1 MAACAGASGAGRPL
15 VMMAVLGV
23 LWGGA
28 CFGFN
33 GIKRVLLIE
42 GLFLDACDGGEAR
55 CGAQL
60 DRLDFAWTFSSS
72 MLNVFAIVNGC
83 AIDALGLRRVCFL
96 SGGLLGLGAVCF
108 GLVVTR
114 ARLEYL
120 LAYAH
125 FALVESG
132 MLLSF
137 GGLSLQGAEGSVA
150 LCGRVFDVKVVAAPV
165 METAFALGTLVFPLL
180 GLAYDA
186 APSLGVAG
194 LHCVY
199 FGCCAALIAACGCA
213 VAPRPLRRPARDV
226 AAALDRRALCF
237 VLAASLAVGANITQ
251 QGYYVATFSEQ
262 AAWHGRPETLGAL
275 LDWGF
280 PALALP
286 SLVVVAR
293 LEERWHDGG
302 FERTCGHG
310 YAALAL
316 AQVIWGVLSAA
327 RDWRLQIGAVAL
339 FVPARLLGFVHL
351 YESVGF
357 FFPPEHFG
365 VVAGTCAS
373 VGGLAAA
380 VASECLKRWL
390 HASGGD
396 PRRPNLALAARGA
409 EPGAGAAAPR
419 ARAPRRRGVAAD
431 AGLQPGALR
440 RRRARLQDAG
450 LELADAVARSPAA
463 AAPTPVAALDFGES
477 APARDSAVASY
488 ADEWALRVMTRG
500 RLVLALRVLGLE
512 AVGRTVSPSLSTSRT
527 TAPGS
532 SSTPSALVIFVGTPS
547 CFQPW

>member
-60 DRLDFAWTFSSS
+60 DRLDF
-72 MLNVFAIVNGC
+72 VDVQ
-83 AIDALGLRRVCFL
+83 
-96 SGGLLGLGAVCF
+96 
-108 GLVVTR
+108 
-114 ARLEYL
+114 LEH
-120 LAYAH
+120 AQP
-125 FALVESG
+125 ALVESG
-132 MLLSF
+132 MLLSS

-213 VAPRPLRRPARDV
+213 VAPRPLRRPARD
-226 AAALDRRALCF
+226 AAALDRALCF

-316 AQVIWGVLSAA
+316 AQ
-327 RDWRLQIGAVAL
+327 
-339 FVPARLLGFVHL
+339 
-351 YESVGF
+351 SVGF

-396 PRRPNLALAARGA
+396 PRRPNLAS
-409 EPGAGAAAPR
+409 
-419 ARAPRRRGVAAD
+419 
-431 AGLQPGALR
+431 
-440 RRRARLQDAG
+440 RRA
-450 LELADAVARSPAA
+450 
-463 AAPTPVAALDFGES
+463 
-477 APARDSAVASY
+477 
-488 ADEWALRVMTRG
+488 G
-500 RLVLALRVLGLE
+500 R
-512 AVGRTVSPSLSTSRT
+512 
-527 TAPGS
+527 
-532 SSTPSALVIFVGTPS
+532 
-547 CFQPW
+547 

>member
-1 MAACAGASGAGRPL
+1 MACAGASGAGRPL

-120 LAYAH
+120 LAYAY

-132 MLLSF
+132 MLLNF
-137 GGLSLQGAEGSVA
+137 GGLSLQGAAGSVE

-199 FGCCAALIAACGCA
+199 FGCCAFLIAACGCA

-237 VLAASLAVGANITQ
+237 VFAASLAVGANITQ

-262 AAWHGRPETLGAL
+262 AAWHGRPKTLGAL

-286 SLVVVAR
+286 SLLVVAR

-316 AQVIWGVLSAA
+316 AQVCWGVLSAA

-396 PRRPNLALAARGA
+396 PRRPNLALAAA
-409 EPGAGAAAPR
+409 LCALNLAAGAAAPR
-419 ARAPRRRGVAAD
+419 ERLGRRGAAASPRTPVYNPVHFD
-431 AGLQPGALR
+431 DDGPGSK
-440 RRRARLQDAG
+440 DAG

-463 AAPTPVAALDFGES
+463 AQTTPVAALDFGAA

-488 ADEWALRVMTRG
+488 ADESELYE
-500 RLVLALRVLGLE
+500 L
-512 AVGRTVSPSLSTSRT
+512 
-527 TAPGS
+527 
-532 SSTPSALVIFVGTPS
+532 
-547 CFQPW
+547 

>member
-120 LAYAH
+120 LAYAY

-165 METAFALGTLVFPLL
+165 METAFALGTL
-180 GLAYDA
+180 
-186 APSLGVAG
+186 
-194 LHCVY
+194 
-199 FGCCAALIAACGCA
+199 
-213 VAPRPLRRPARDV
+213 
-226 AAALDRRALCF
+226 
-237 VLAASLAVGANITQ
+237 
-251 QGYYVATFSEQ
+251 GYYVATFSEQ

-380 VASECLKRWL
+380 VASECLKR
-390 HASGGD
+390 
-396 PRRPNLALAARGA
+396 P
-409 EPGAGAAAPR
+409 AAAP
-419 ARAPRRRGVAAD
+419 V
-431 AGLQPGALR
+431 
-440 RRRARLQDAG
+440 
-450 LELADAVARSPAA
+450 
-463 AAPTPVAALDFGES
+463 TPVAALDFGES

-488 ADEWALRVMTRG
+488 ADESELYE
-500 RLVLALRVLGLE
+500 L
-512 AVGRTVSPSLSTSRT
+512 
-527 TAPGS
+527 
-532 SSTPSALVIFVGTPS
+532 
-547 CFQPW
+547 